1 MTESPPNQDATP
13 DAAPSGKQA
22 NVDRATAITEEIIDR
37 GAPWN
42 PSTSWKIV
50 LTEGIVVALIGLMF
64 IFKPLGGTSTTLQL
78 VGLVLLGGSLI
89 TLFQLW
95 RHTFPPNLEVLSAFR
110 SGSGVTVGSV
120 VIVST
125 LLAEVTDAVAA
136 SLAVVIGIG
145 FVVFGL
151 VGIAG
156 SLVRRELDAPL
167 PLASLILNAVLA
179 LVGVVLIA
187 AGAAGSDTVDGLFNL
202 LGVLL
207 AASGVALGGYSYMLL
222 QQDPS
227 R

>member
-1 MTESPPNQDATP
+1 MTESPPTQN
-13 DAAPSGKQA
+13 AAPEAVPSGRQA
-22 NVDRATAITEEIIDR
+22 NIDRATAITEEIIDR

-50 LTEGIVVALIGLMF
+50 LTEGIVVALVGLMF

-78 VGLVLLGGSLI
+78 VGLLLLGGSLI

-110 SGSGVTVGSV
+110 SGSGATVGSV

-156 SLVRRELDAPL
+156 SLVRRELHAPL

-187 AGAAGSDTVDGLFNL
+187 AGAAGSDSVDGLFNL

-207 AASGVALGGYSYMLL
+207 AAAGVALAGYSYMLL
-222 QQDPS
+222 AHDPS